1 MGNSYVVIRQLILQL
16 NKTTS
21 KPNNPNPEASV
32 VSLIQSLQLVTNS
45 VFTSLQGYLINLSVI
60 CDSNT
65 NSVPVQDFEAKVQF
79 QFWFLKENWL
89 RLHLG
94 FSLGSTSQ
102 KYFYFSLITVS
113 TTTFLLDI
121 SQASGD

>member
-1 MGNSYVVIRQLILQL
+1 MVIRQLILQL

-102 KYFYFSLITVS
+102 KYFYFSLITVT